1 MPSQKAQ
8 KIDLSA
14 EYPCPCP
21 HRGSLAPITLTE
33 AFGCNRCQKIFVV
46 EENGYT
52 IEQLSTSYP
61 SKKSWRW
68 TGNRW
73 TRAHTS
79 LRENKLLFV
88 VGIIIVFSFILC
100 LVLLLQSSPQ
110 LNNIIIGVLLVIVIP
125 LVSWL
130 AYRR

>member
-79 LRENKLLFV
+79 LRENNLLVVVGITVFFSLLFV
-88 VGIIIVFSFILC
+88 
-100 LVLLLQSSPQ
+100 LLLLTRPPQ
-110 LNNIIIGVLLVIVIP
+110 LNIIIGVLLVIVIP
-125 LVSWL
+125 LVPWL